1 MPGDLLVDT
10 SVAIDYM
17 RGEPAAGRVIAA
29 ASRLYAAAVVLGEL
43 LHGAER
49 SARRVESL
57 TRVERFA
64 AQVEILPVD
73 EETARHY
80 SGIRTSLVEKGR
92 PIPENDIW
100 IAAVGRQHQ
109 LTVVTR
115 DSHFTEVPGL
125 ALLSW

>member
-10 SVAIDYM
+10 SVAVDYL
-17 RGEPAAGRVIAA
+17 RGDPAAGRVIAA
-29 ASRLYAAAVVLGEL
+29 ASRLCSASVVLGEL

-49 SARRVESL
+49 SPRPAENL
-57 TRVERFA
+57 DRVERFA
-64 AQVEILPVD
+64 SQVEILPVD
-73 EETARHY
+73 EGTAHHY
-80 SGIRTSLVEKGR
+80 SEIRTSLANKGR

-100 IAAVGRQHQ
+100 IAAVGRQHR

-125 ALLSW
+125 ALLAW